1 MGKLCYIWGIII
13 GFGVALYPPQTLAQG
28 PALNEE
34 QQIRSKFIEACT
46 EYMREEY
53 DKAEEI
59 FREILEED
67 KRNAPSFYY
76 LGKIYTLRNQDAE
89 ALTFFQKAVQM
100 DGETPLYQEVL
111 RDLYVEMGS
120 MQQALELQK
129 KLSTSF
135 PGDLP
140 LQMEELNLYTQA
152 QEWEQAKEKFQAI
165 QRSFE
170 SNPTLNRVGIQIY
183 SELGENDRVAE
194 MVERLVEEDP
204 SNATYVQMLSD
215 FYTQQGQ
222 EEKSLNML
230 KEVLQS
236 DPENAAAQWLLSEHY
251 WEEGDTSQFDDLI
264 LPAFSNPS
272 TALSRKVQLLKG
284 RSGGETSPFSSVF
297 LKQVVQAIGKAHQ
310 GESGSL
316 QLSGDMYYM
325 AESYDSAF
333 SVYKRVITVDPSN
346 NEVWQSLLASAE
358 KGQQFEQLFWE
369 AEEAMSYF
377 PNNAA
382 ILGYYGLASVR
393 MKKWDQAQYAFS
405 KIEKL
410 PDVSTSLQAKYL
422 REWARMDFEK
432 DLFDSALQR
441 IQQAQSLQADAR
453 GYELHGDILFKM
465 GKEKEAEEQWKL
477 AIENGASTLNI
488 QEKLTQ

>member
-1 MGKLCYIWGIII
+1 MGKLLYVWGIII
-13 GFGVALYPPQTLAQG
+13 GFGVFLYLPQTLAQG

-53 DKAEEI
+53 DKAEAL
-59 FREILEED
+59 FLEILEED
-67 KRNAPSFYY
+67 KQNAPSLYY
-76 LGKIYTLRNQDAE
+76 VGKIHTLRNQKNE
-89 ALTFFQKAVQM
+89 ALTYFQKAAQL
-100 DGETPLYQEVL
+100 DRETLLYQEVL

-120 MQQALELQK
+120 MRQAIDLQRQ
-129 KLSTSF
+129 LAARY
-135 PGDLP
+135 PDDLG
-140 LQMEELNLYTQA
+140 LQMEELSLYTQA
-152 QEWEQAKEKFQAI
+152 QEWERAKEKFEAI
-165 QRSFE
+165 QSSFDP
-170 SNPTLNRVGIQIY
+170 NPVLNRAGIQIY
-183 SELGENDRVAE
+183 TELGENDRVAA
-194 MVERLVEEDP
+194 MVEKWVEDDP

-222 EEKSLNML
+222 AEKSLSML

-236 DPENAAAQWLLSEHY
+236 DPENAAAQWLLSVHF
-251 WEEGDTSQFDDLI
+251 WEQGDTSQFESLI

-272 TALSRKVQLLKG
+272 TGLAQKVELLKAQ
-284 RSGGETSPFSSVF
+284 SEGETPPFPSSYM
-297 LKQVVQAIGKAHQ
+297 KEVVQAIGEAHQ
-310 GESGSL
+310 GEPGSL

-333 SVYKRVITVDPSN
+333 SVYKRVIAVDPSN

-358 KGQQFEQLFWE
+358 KGQQFEQLLWQ

-377 PNNAA
+377 PNNAE
-382 ILGYYGLASVR
+382 ILSYYGLASVR

-410 PDVSTSLQAKYL
+410 PDVSPALKAKYL
-422 REWARMDFEK
+422 REWARMEFGKEQ
-432 DLFDSALQR
+432 LESALQR
-441 IQQAQSLQADAR
+441 IQQSQSLQPNAQ
-453 GYELHGDILFKM
+453 GYELHGDILFKL
-465 GKEKEAEEQWKL
+465 GREKEAEEQWNL